1 MKTIELSESL
11 PKHDLHL
18 EPSSVAV
25 GFFDGVHKGH
35 QEVIKTAQDK
45 AKELGIQ
52 TAVMTFDPHPSVV
65 LNKKIQHARYIT
77 PLSEKQEILEAMGI
91 HYLFIVRFDQSL
103 AALPPEKFVDDYFV
117 ELNIKHVVAG
127 FDFSYGH
134 KGKGSMETLP
144 QHAKGRLTYTVVD
157 RIDQEHTKVSST
169 RIRDLLKKGN
179 VSSVNELLGREFNI
193 EGTVVAGDE
202 RGRTIGYPTANITD
216 MEEQYLPKVGV
227 YAVTVEYKGERYYG
241 MANFGMKPTF
251 HSEAASPSLE
261 VHVFD
266 FDEDLYGTRLKVFFH
281 HFIRDEQKFN
291 GVEDITAQLNRDE
304 REIRRYFQL

>member
-35 QEVIKTAQDK
+35 QEVIRTAQDRARK
-45 AKELGIQ
+45 LGIQ

-65 LNKKIQHARYIT
+65 LNKKVQHARYIT
-77 PLSEKQEILEAMGI
+77 PLSEKEDILDGMGI
-91 HYLFIVRFDQSL
+91 DYLFVVRFDQSL
-103 AALPPEKFVDDYFV
+103 AALPPDQFVDEYFV
-117 ELNIKHVVAG
+117 GLNIKHVVAG

-157 RIDQEHTKVSST
+157 RIDQDHTKVSST
-169 RIRDLLKKGN
+169 RIRELLKEGN
-179 VSSVNELLGREFNI
+179 VSAVNELLGREFNV
-193 EGTVVAGDE
+193 EGTVVPGDR

-216 MEEQYLPKVGV
+216 MEEQYVPKTGV
-227 YAVTVEYKGERYYG
+227 YAVTVGYQGERYYG
-241 MANFGMKPTF
+241 MANLGVKPTF
-251 HSEAASPSLE
+251 QPEGSNPALE

-266 FDEDLYGTRLKVFFH
+266 FDDDLYGTRIKVFFH
-281 HFIRDEQKFN
+281 QFIRDEQKFD
-291 GVEDITAQLNRDE
+291 GVEEVTAQLHTDE
-304 REIRRYFQL
+304 KEIRRYFEL